1 MITTKMLENEIKTLQ
16 KAAKI
21 HAKYSISQYKKVL
34 KTLEELEERKNSLE
48 EEVKLRTI
56 HLEKEI
62 QQKEKLASTL
72 ENIAKYDQ
80 LTSLANRYLFLDEL
94 NILQKE
100 ANLLDTSFSL
110 LFIDLDGFKLVND
123 TYGHEIG
130 DALLQIVS
138 RRIKSCIRKS
148 DLVARLGGDEFTV
161 ILREDNKDRISTI
174 AKNIISKIKEMIIID
189 NINVF
194 VGASIGIYTYHK
206 GDDTQDILSKSD
218 IAMYEAK
225 KAGKGMYVF
234 FDDTMQQQLQEIA
247 FLKTKIK
254 DALKNNE
261 FVNFLQPIVLSIDKK
276 IKGAE
281 VLLRLKE
288 NNKFLSPVK
297 FIPILED
304 DIHLIKEVTFW
315 QIKEIVKLMKKTDI
329 FYSIN
334 ISAKLLNDYDIIDFL
349 NECLEKNSCDTS
361 RIFFEV
367 TETALSKN
375 ILTASKILK
384 QIKKMGF
391 NISLDDFGTG
401 YSSLAYLR
409 NLPFDVLKI
418 DKTFIDDILESNKDR
433 KLLDSIVNIADI
445 FDMKIVLEGIETKNQ
460 LQLLPKRENIK
471 YQGFYFYKPM
481 PIDEFFNA
489 NGNVN
494 G

>member
-1 MITTKMLENEIKTLQ
+1 MITQDMLIDEIKTLQ

-34 KTLEELEERKNSLE
+34 KTLEELEQRKEILE
-48 EEVKLRTI
+48 EEVKLRTT

-62 QQKEKLASTL
+62 KQKESLTHIL

-100 ANLLDTSFSL
+100 ASLLNTSFSL
-110 LFIDLDGFKLVND
+110 LFIDLDGFKLIND
-123 TYGHEIG
+123 TYGHEVG
-130 DALLQIVS
+130 DELLQIVS
-138 RRIKSCIRKS
+138 RRITSAVRKS

-161 ILREDNKDRISTI
+161 ILREDNKDRIIKI
-174 AKNIISKIKEMIIID
+174 AQNIISKIKQVIK
-189 NINVF
+189 INDIGVF
-194 VGASIGIYTYHK
+194 VGSSIGIYTYHK
-206 GDDTQDILSKSD
+206 GDTTQDILSKSD

-225 KAGKGMYVF
+225 KAGKGVYVF
-234 FDDTMQQQLQEIA
+234 FDDTMQKQLQEIT

-254 DALKNNE
+254 NGFKNNE
-261 FVNFLQPIVLSIDKK
+261 FVNFFQPIVSSKDKK

-288 NNKFLSPVK
+288 KNSFLSPVK
-297 FIPILED
+297 FIPILEE

-315 QIKEIVKLMKKTDI
+315 QIREVVKLMKKTDI

-334 ISAKLLNDYDIIDFL
+334 VSAKLLNDYDILDFL
-349 NECLEKNSCDTS
+349 KKCLLKNRCNTS

-367 TETALSKN
+367 TETVLSKN
-375 ILTASKILK
+375 ISVASKILK
-384 QIKKMGF
+384 EIKELGF

-409 NLPFDVLKI
+409 NLSFDVLKI
-418 DKTFIDDILESNKDR
+418 DKTFIDDILESKQDR
-433 KLLDSIVNIADI
+433 QLLKSIIDIANT
-445 FDMKIVLEGIETKNQ
+445 FNMKIVLEGIEHKAQ
-460 LQLLPKRENIK
+460 LDILPVGENIK

-481 PIDEFFNA
+481 QEKEFLTIQNKQI
-489 NGNVN
+489 
-494 G
+494 